1 MNELTRNLIMNS
13 AFKRTVRKIAGATD
27 SLDRTDKPDKPDR
40 SSGAAF
46 CRRLTQV
53 AVISVDTAGM
63 EVTFSGQKGIWV
75 QWP

>member
-1 MNELTRNLIMNS
+1 MNELTKNLIMNS
-13 AFKRTVRKIAGATD
+13 ALKRTVRKIAGATD
-27 SLDRTDKPDKPDR
+27 TLDGPDAW
-40 SSGAAF
+40 SSAAF